1 MDAFINF
8 WGNCLDAIKNIATN
22 ISVTFTGADSAAVL
36 VMIIFYLVVAI
47 TIVLLLKLLTK
58 MFKTLWLSIFGKKK
72 KAKPQPAPLAPQA
85 PPAPPEP
92 TALSVVEEYNGQGQ
106 LDLLAESYNAAN
118 KTSGFDVSHSRV
130 ACDIPSA
137 PPAYVPAGS
146 PTLTKEQKAE
156 IARIIVGKGR
166 DELRQEVNRENTKL
180 FDINYKINADE
191 KELALCLQ
199 QRSQLAAQE
208 QTTAEKYNAAVDE
221 FQALQDN
228 LRAAK
233 AQLSLEYANLVKLI
247 SDIMAQKPA
256 LVEGVHKMAEDIG
269 GLPAQ
274 IEAFT
279 ADCSSKLEAINT
291 EMQAKHEAVAALNS
305 SFVNLN
311 DSRVRTDEKIVV
323 LNGELEELA
332 KSKFVCSEAV
342 SAYNEKIEEFNR
354 FEAEKQAKEEAERQE
369 RLEAERKAREAEE
382 AARRQAEQEAKEA
395 VRRAQ
400 EAERAAM
407 EAAKRAAE
415 ATKKTAGTE
424 AASASKGSAFDG
436 LTPEETEAVKKYISA
451 TSSGSYSLSFE
462 NLSPNTLTQ
471 IINMMKRKGLWPA
484 PAAAGASDSA
494 DETAPA
500 SAGAEPVAQQVQEE
514 TPPESDYLAE
524 LKKQWAAEKA
534 HKESFQ
540 AEQRRKEAEAD
551 RRRELLANGADPSK
565 LDTDSEDS

>member
-1 MDAFINF
+1 
-8 WGNCLDAIKNIATN
+8 
-22 ISVTFTGADSAAVL
+22 
-36 VMIIFYLVVAI
+36 
-47 TIVLLLKLLTK
+47 
-58 MFKTLWLSIFGKKK
+58 
-72 KAKPQPAPLAPQA
+72 
-85 PPAPPEP
+85 
-92 TALSVVEEYNGQGQ
+92 
-106 LDLLAESYNAAN
+106 
-118 KTSGFDVSHSRV
+118 
-130 ACDIPSA
+130 
-137 PPAYVPAGS
+137 
-146 PTLTKEQKAE
+146 
-156 IARIIVGKGR
+156 
-166 DELRQEVNRENTKL
+166 
-180 FDINYKINADE
+180 
-191 KELALCLQ
+191 
-199 QRSQLAAQE
+199 
-208 QTTAEKYNAAVDE
+208 
-221 FQALQDN
+221 
-228 LRAAK
+228 
-233 AQLSLEYANLVKLI
+233 
-247 SDIMAQKPA
+247 
-256 LVEGVHKMAEDIG
+256 MAEYIG

-354 FEAEKQAKEEAERQE
+354 FEAEKQAKEEAERRE

-382 AARRQAEQEAKEA
+382 AAKRQAEKEAKEA

-407 EAAKRAAE
+407 EAAKRAADAAKKMDE
-415 ATKKTAGTE
+415 AFAGL
-424 AASASKGSAFDG
+424 S
-436 LTPEETEAVKKYISA
+436 PEETEAVKKYISA

-471 IINMMKRKGLWPA
+471 IINSMKRKGLWPA
-484 PAAAGASDSA
+484 PAAAGTSDSA